1 MPIPLRRAAIN
12 TIGYEICYT
21 ARKIYQLINKRLE
34 QFSITPEQ
42 FVVLNKLAEEE
53 GISQKQLALKL
64 DKDQNTIKAI
74 IDKLEKN
81 GFAIRIQN
89 VKDKRAFTLFMTDH
103 AKKIMP
109 VFQEIDKQCVKELC
123 TNLSDEEIETLSKT
137 LKIIRENSNK

>member
-1 MPIPLRRAAIN
+1 M
-12 TIGYEICYT
+12 
-21 ARKIYQLINKRLE
+21 
-34 QFSITPEQ
+34 
-42 FVVLNKLAEEE
+42 AEEE

-89 VKDKRAFTLFMTDH
+89 IKDKRAFTLFMTDH
-103 AKKIMP
+103 AKKLMP
-109 VFQEIDKQCVKELC
+109 VFHEIDKLCIKELC
-123 TNLSDEEIETLSKT
+123 ANLSDEEIQQLSAT